1 MAPAR
6 VIQIGIP
13 YLVLFFAAST
23 QPELL
28 IAEYIT
34 APNNTWPDK
43 FNDLSESILPV
54 IRLSIDIL
62 ELSDTFI

>member
-13 YLVLFFAAST
+13 YLVLLLTAST

-34 APNNTWPDK
+34 APSETKETGKAYSQYTSKPIAPANNPAAVRY
-43 FNDLSESILPV
+43 SASI
-54 IRLSIDIL
+54 
-62 ELSDTFI
+62 